1 MFKLNFNFKKKNT
14 DNKDENISNTSSL
27 NDKKQA
33 QINNEKNGAENNV
46 VLKKQLTPEEK
57 QQLREENKHK
67 KQLKRQVQLNAY
79 LNYINDNMSIVIR
92 YTIIA
97 LLICG
102 LIFLV
107 FMLLPEDTKNGV
119 SDNYL
124 IKNNKQSK
132 EIAFNISVIPNKYT
146 DKQTN
151 KYILDVL
158 NYIDRKNEQEI
169 YRATIDFVNDNCSLK
184 KNKNTQ
190 LLFDVLYEKVHT
202 KEFIAKL
209 DGENRIKQSNLLIC
223 DGIIEQLKQDQ
234 VQSSNNNQINNDDD
248 SKDIRT
254 KEIKK
259 LQELIKNRDYYESQL
274 DLIEQSK
281 QFDKDAFGDAYDVKN
296 GEKLYETKTNDEKDK
311 EQNLKYRIEN
321 LKSKLRT
328 TNQEIQDME
337 EKIYK
342 SASNVATTSAPSNN

>member
-14 DNKDENISNTSSL
+14 DNKDENISNKSSL

-33 QINNEKNGAENNV
+33 QINDKKNDEKDNI

-57 QQLREENKHK
+57 QQLKEKNKRK

-79 LNYINDNMSIVIR
+79 LNYVNDNMSIVIR

-119 SDNYL
+119 SNNYL
-124 IKNNKQSK
+124 IKNNTQSK

-158 NYIDRKNEQEI
+158 NYIDKKNEQEI
-169 YRATIDFVNDNCSLK
+169 YRAAIDFVNDNCSLK

-223 DGIIEQLKQDQ
+223 DSIVEQVKKEQA
-234 VQSSNNNQINNDDD
+234 QSSNNNQINDNDDD
-248 SKDIRT
+248 NTDIRT

-259 LQELIKNRDYYESQL
+259 LQELIKNRDYYQSQL

-296 GEKLYETKTNDEKDK
+296 GEKLYESKTNDEKDK
-311 EQNLKYRIEN
+311 EQNLRDRIKN
-321 LKSKLRT
+321 LKSKLRA

-337 EKIYK
+337 EKISK
-342 SASNVATTSAPSNN
+342 SASNVATASTP